1 MFDNNYQNELQN
13 IFFKDI
19 NITFKEMIKISFSLE
34 GFLYSFLNYLA
45 LFFQIF
51 FFSNFENFS
60 LNLYIFVICL
70 LTFKFLC
77 LITIY
82 FKDKI
87 IFKLNILF
95 TNKKFYEMGDLY
107 KIGLLILEIIN
118 LLYFILKL
126 VIFPLINYFFIS
138 NILFQYQETSYNK
151 IEIFLNLNFI
161 TLIFK
166 IINEMF
172 LNIYIMFKANLII
185 NSNNISKIIIKIFLC
200 KFYTTNYK
208 EWYFIKGICYSNII
222 SELFSLIFLISSQY
236 IKNYYPQT
244 WSKFTFNLFKNNIL
258 SNFKDLF
265 DLKEFIIKIILEYY
279 DFFFLILYN
288 ISCIKNYNYNISNFY
303 FTMILIK
310 HLFHEMK
317 GNEINEL
324 MKIYKSLKIGEQDDE
339 YEFSNYDYDTR
350 IRENKNYEWIQFIK
364 SKILGTLTLHV
375 IFCIFFILFYLFN
388 GYKIINI
395 EESFLSIIIIFGII
409 SIIEYTSKIII
420 TLYIICFDNQKLFFY
435 LTIGFI
441 GSIILFYLNYLFIK
455 SFLIMIIFIYSTFY
469 IIFIRFYPE
478 IQKIDLDFIT
488 INELSNDEHIE
499 ILNYN

>member
-19 NITFKEMIKISFSLE
+19 NITFKDMIKISFSLE

-151 IEIFLNLNFI
+151 IEICFSETAF
-161 TLIFK
+161 
-166 IINEMF
+166 
-172 LNIYIMFKANLII
+172 
-185 NSNNISKIIIKIFLC
+185 NS
-200 KFYTTNYK
+200 
-208 EWYFIKGICYSNII
+208 
-222 SELFSLIFLISSQY
+222 
-236 IKNYYPQT
+236 
-244 WSKFTFNLFKNNIL
+244 
-258 SNFKDLF
+258 
-265 DLKEFIIKIILEYY
+265 
-279 DFFFLILYN
+279 
-288 ISCIKNYNYNISNFY
+288 
-303 FTMILIK
+303 
-310 HLFHEMK
+310 
-317 GNEINEL
+317 
-324 MKIYKSLKIGEQDDE
+324 
-339 YEFSNYDYDTR
+339 
-350 IRENKNYEWIQFIK
+350 
-364 SKILGTLTLHV
+364 
-375 IFCIFFILFYLFN
+375 
-388 GYKIINI
+388 
-395 EESFLSIIIIFGII
+395 SIIGIYAD
-409 SIIEYTSKIII
+409 SPFS
-420 TLYIICFDNQKLFFY
+420 
-435 LTIGFI
+435 
-441 GSIILFYLNYLFIK
+441 
-455 SFLIMIIFIYSTFY
+455 
-469 IIFIRFYPE
+469 
-478 IQKIDLDFIT
+478 
-488 INELSNDEHIE
+488 
-499 ILNYN
+499 